1 MLADDAPNVR
11 RLSLRHTLN
20 GRDPEQATAFSEVYP
35 PLNFVKA
42 IESRQPDL
50 LRDFRCLSNRR
61 AVVRPASADAPSAAP
76 LKLIHVDDTPDEL
89 FDLAADPQEQA
100 NLLAQRPAT
109 VAALDRA
116 LGQMAQR
123 VARERD
129 AQPAGAA
136 VDLDSDEL
144 LQQRLRGL
152 GYLE

>member
-1 MLADDAPNVR
+1 MRPSSAK
-11 RLSLRHTLN
+11 S
-20 GRDPEQATAFSEVYP
+20 TA
-35 PLNFVKA
+35 A
-42 IESRQPDL
+42 
-50 LRDFRCLSNRR
+50 
-61 AVVRPASADAPSAAP
+61 

-89 FDLAADPQEQA
+89 FDLAADPGESH

-109 VAALDRA
+109 VTALDRA

-129 AQPAGAA
+129 ALPAGAA
-136 VDLDSDEL
+136 VDLDNDEL

>member
-1 MLADDAPNVR
+1 
-11 RLSLRHTLN
+11 
-20 GRDPEQATAFSEVYP
+20 
-35 PLNFVKA
+35 
-42 IESRQPDL
+42 
-50 LRDFRCLSNRR
+50 
-61 AVVRPASADAPSAAP
+61 
-76 LKLIHVDDTPDEL
+76 
-89 FDLAADPQEQA
+89 
-100 NLLAQRPAT
+100 

-144 LQQRLRGL
+144 LRQRLRGL

>member
-1 MLADDAPNVR
+1 MCI
-11 RLSLRHTLN
+11 
-20 GRDPEQATAFSEVYP
+20 RD
-35 PLNFVKA
+35 
-42 IESRQPDL
+42 R
-50 LRDFRCLSNRR
+50 
-61 AVVRPASADAPSAAP
+61 

-89 FDLAADPQEQA
+89 FDLAADPHESH

-129 AQPAGAA
+129 AAPAGA
-136 VDLDSDEL
+136 VGDLDSDEL
-144 LQQRLRGL
+144 LRQRLRGL

>member
-1 MLADDAPNVR
+1 MRLA
-11 RLSLRHTLN
+11 
-20 GRDPEQATAFSEVYP
+20 
-35 PLNFVKA
+35 
-42 IESRQPDL
+42 
-50 LRDFRCLSNRR
+50 
-61 AVVRPASADAPSAAP
+61 PAESAAP

-89 FDLAADPQEQA
+89 FDLAADPREVA
-100 NLLAQRPAT
+100 NLLAARPET
-109 VAALDRA
+109 VAALDRT